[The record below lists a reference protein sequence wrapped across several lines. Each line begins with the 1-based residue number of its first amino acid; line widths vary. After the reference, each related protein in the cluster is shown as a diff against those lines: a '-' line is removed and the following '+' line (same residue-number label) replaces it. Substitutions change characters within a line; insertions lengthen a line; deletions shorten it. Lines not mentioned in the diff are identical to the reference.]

1 MVGVVLM
8 VVEGFAV
15 IVVVV
20 DVGVLEVGVML
31 EAGAEVGVV
40 TVEMVVFV

>member
-1 MVGVVLM
+1 MVGVVL
-8 VVEGFAV
+8 VVVVGFAV

-31 EAGAEVGVV
+31 GAGAEVGVV